1 MLCIRMSYMYIKKIN
16 INKAHKKRSSMMR
29 INCDMAR
36 KFEFLVAVYVK
47 QINAEQKN
55 FFCVRI
61 TTAPY
66 ICQKTQISYFEQIIK
81 SQSFTTAPPCH
92 PTTTATTNDT
102 HLVCV
107 HCY

>member
-1 MLCIRMSYMYIKKIN
+1 MYTYMYIKNIN

-55 FFCVRI
+55 FFLRAHYHR
-61 TTAPY
+61 TAHLP
-66 ICQKTQISYFEQIIK
+66 ENANII
-81 SQSFTTAPPCH
+81 
-92 PTTTATTNDT
+92 
-102 HLVCV
+102 L
-107 HCY
+107 